1 MQKIS
6 IFYTISI
13 LFFRFFIATFL
24 FPLTWLLYLGSVV
37 IGVGAAVIWTGQGN
51 YLTLNSSKDTMSRN
65 SGIFWALLQC
75 SMFFGNLFV
84 YIQFEG
90 AEIDSETRKVVF
102 WGLLA
107 VAMVGIVCVFLLR
120 KAPLRDDAE
129 LEEQKSPLL
138 AFKAAVSLFTTSD
151 MILLSFT
158 FLYTG
163 KKSET

>member
-1 MQKIS
+1 
-6 IFYTISI
+6 
-13 LFFRFFIATFL
+13 
-24 FPLTWLLYLGSVV
+24 
-37 IGVGAAVIWTGQGN
+37 
-51 YLTLNSSKDTMSRN
+51 MSRN

-90 AEIDSETRKVVF
+90 TEIDSETRKVVF

-120 KAPLRDDAE
+120 KAPRRDDAE

-163 KKSET
+163 KKSGA